1 MKLSKE
7 QARARRKQRI
17 RKKISGTAQR
27 PRLVVFRSNK
37 HVYAQLID
45 DVAGVTLASASTQ
58 QLLKDGANEVT
69 CNCDGAAQVG
79 KAIAA
84 VALEKKIEQ
93 VVFDRN
99 GFIYHGKV
107 KALAD
112 GAREAGLKF

>member
-37 HVYAQLID
+37 HIYGQLID

-58 QLLKDGANEVT
+58 QMLKDGAKDMAP
-69 CNCDGAAQVG
+69 NCDSAAQVG
-79 KAIAA
+79 KALAA
-84 VALEKKIEQ
+84 KALEIKVEQ